1 MELKDLISITSE
13 SKSDLNLTTGIH
25 WFLSVDLSSA
35 DEIFKLMTLTNSED
49 LESEV
54 YALAESSSSEL
65 KTWISEQVLKLQF
78 FHLTPQLKQTLQID
92 SVPWVT
98 CIKNSEI
105 IYSKSSIPESLSF
118 IKDLKPEEGKLEE
131 AKVEEVKSEDLKA
144 KEEVLKINEK
154 NNSSKISQMVDKQ
167 AEEELDKAMNK
178 IKKLKTRVKEQ
189 EQVIEDY
196 RVELRH
202 LKALLEEKSKNEEQA
217 KQKEVK
223 SPIKMEN
230 LSWNKAQNFK
240 PKFDEIEFWKV
251 DEKDDYDDGIGF
263 DNNVVVK
270 DLWLMGML
278 RSSVENGALVK
289 GHVVL
294 PPLNVERSKN
304 SKSTLREEPKFE
316 VRRGKNNK
324 GTFLSSKKI
333 KRGK

>member
-1 MELKDLISITSE
+1 MELKDLTSITSE
-13 SKSDLNLTTGIH
+13 SKSNLNLTTGIH

-35 DEIFKLMTLTNSED
+35 DEIFKLITLTNSED

-54 YALAESSSSEL
+54 YALTESNSAEL

-78 FHLTPQLKQTLQID
+78 FLLTPELKESLQIK

-105 IYSKSSIPESLSF
+105 IYSEASIPESLSF
-118 IKDLKPEEGKLEE
+118 IKESKPEEGKLEE
-131 AKVEEVKSEDLKA
+131 VKSEEVKA
-144 KEEVLKINEK
+144 KDEVLENNEKINLTK
-154 NNSSKISQMVDKQ
+154 LNQLVDKQ
-167 AEEELDKAMNK
+167 AEQELDKAMKK

-189 EQVIEDY
+189 EQIIEDY

-202 LKALLEEKSKNEEQA
+202 LKALLEEKNKSEEQV
-217 KQKEVK
+217 KQKDVK

-230 LSWNKAQNFK
+230 LSWNKVQNFK
-240 PKFDEIEFWKV
+240 PKFDEVEFWKV

-278 RSSVENGALVK
+278 RSSVENGPLVK

-304 SKSTLREEPKFE
+304 SKSTLREEPKFD